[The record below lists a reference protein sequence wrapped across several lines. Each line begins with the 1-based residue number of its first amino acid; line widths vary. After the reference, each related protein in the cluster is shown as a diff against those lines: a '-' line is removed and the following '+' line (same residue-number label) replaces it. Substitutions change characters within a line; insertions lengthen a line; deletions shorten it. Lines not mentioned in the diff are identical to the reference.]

1 MLPGP
6 VGAVL
11 GPLLVTPR
19 GSDLV
24 RRMVLLV
31 AEQIWIIVRAIF
43 LNYCHSTR
51 ASGSLPSSACCG
63 WGEEG
68 GARLFRRLSAFSFR
82 SMSCRKTEKSTL
94 GRRRRRRRRGGSRLP
109 KKNNLIFCAFPRGL
123 SCALTSRMK
132 CATCKT
138 GIAANTA
145 ADDHEAGR
153 PGRGEDCFS

>member
-1 MLPGP
+1 MGRGGGGAFVSPTFCLLFP
-6 VGAVL
+6 VDELQENRKVN
-11 GPLLVTPR
+11 
-19 GSDLV
+19 
-24 RRMVLLV
+24 
-31 AEQIWIIVRAIF
+31 VRA
-43 LNYCHSTR
+43 
-51 ASGSLPSSACCG
+51 A
-63 WGEEG
+63 EE
-68 GARLFRRLSAFSFR
+68 
-82 SMSCRKTEKSTL
+82 EEEE
-94 GRRRRRRRRGGSRLP
+94 GGSRLP